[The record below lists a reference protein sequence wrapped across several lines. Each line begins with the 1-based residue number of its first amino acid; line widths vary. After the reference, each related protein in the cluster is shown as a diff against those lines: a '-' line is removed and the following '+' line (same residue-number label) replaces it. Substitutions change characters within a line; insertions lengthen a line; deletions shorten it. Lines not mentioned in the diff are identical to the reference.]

1 VRKLVIALLLA
12 LCAFGLEGR
21 TPSSAQPRDSAAIAA
36 PADEG
41 VRPSKDVNEQTTP
54 PAPGPPRPLNIP
66 SPADKTLANGLRVIV
81 IPKSGVPL
89 VAARLLIKTGGEADP
104 GDKAGLADMTASLLT
119 KGTTTKSAEEIA
131 RGVEALGA
139 SIESGGGWDYSYVAL
154 SSLANN
160 FGEAMKYFADV
171 ARNPT
176 FKSEEVDRL
185 REQNIDALSVNLKD
199 PAQLARFVANRVVY
213 GAGAY
218 GHNLGGTPKSLEGI
232 KSEDAK
238 AFHAKWYRPDNA
250 IFVVAG
256 TITPDDAMA
265 IAERAFGDWKSV
277 GPAPA
282 GAPEVGG
289 ATQKPQVVVID
300 MPDAGQAAVMVTRR
314 GLARTDAAYIT
325 SQVAN
330 AVLGGGYSSRLNEE
344 IRIKRGLSYGAGSSF
359 EFRREAGPF
368 FATAQTK
375 NESAGEVAS
384 IINEQLSALTS
395 TSVPESELT
404 PRKAVLLGNF
414 GRALETEAGLV
425 SRVATL
431 ALYGL
436 PLSDLSH
443 YISDVQGVTAAQVKE
458 FAGGHFPDESVVIV
472 GDVKKFGDEF
482 KKRFPNAEII
492 PLAQLDLDS
501 PTLRKP

>member
-1 VRKLVIALLLA
+1 VKNVVTIVFALLLA
-12 LCAFGLEGR
+12 V
-21 TPSSAQPRDSAAIAA
+21 AAI
-36 PADEG
+36 G
-41 VRPSKDVNEQTTP
+41 EQTTP
-54 PAPGPPRPLNIP
+54 PLPGPPRPLNIP
-66 SPADKTLANGLRVIV
+66 TPADKTLPNGLRVIV

-89 VAARLLIKTGGEADP
+89 IAARLMIKTGGEADP
-104 GDKAGLADMTASLLT
+104 ADKAGLADMTASLLT

-131 RGVEALGA
+131 RGVEALGSA
-139 SIESGGGWDYSYVAL
+139 IESGAGWDYSYVAI

-160 FGEAMKYFADV
+160 FGTAMTYVADV
-171 ARNPT
+171 VRNPT
-176 FKSEEVDRL
+176 FKTDEVDRL

-199 PAQLARFVANRVVY
+199 PAQLARFVASRVVY
-213 GAGAY
+213 GGGAY
-218 GHNLGGTPKSLEGI
+218 GHNLGGTPKSLENI
-232 KSEDAK
+232 KREDAA
-238 AFHAKWYRPDNA
+238 AFHAKWYRPENA

-265 IAERAFGDWKSV
+265 IAEKSFGDWKGV
-277 GPAPA
+277 GEMPANA
-282 GAPEVGG
+282 AEAGG
-289 ATQKPQVVVID
+289 ATQNQEKPRVVVID
-300 MPDAGQAAVMVTRR
+300 MPDAGQAAVIVTRR
-314 GLARTDAAYIT
+314 GLARTDPAYIA

-330 AVLGGGYSSRLNEE
+330 AVLGAGYSSRLNEE

-375 NESAGEVAS
+375 NESAGEVAG
-384 IINEQLSALTS
+384 IINEQLSGMTS

-425 SRVATL
+425 SRVAAL

-436 PLSDLSH
+436 PLGDLSH
-443 YISDVQGVTAAQVKE
+443 YISDVQGVTAEQVKG
-458 FAGGHFPDESVVIV
+458 FAGTHFPDENVVIV
-472 GDVKKFGDEF
+472 GDMKKFGDEF

>member
-1 VRKLVIALLLA
+1 VIAVALLLA
-12 LCAFGLEGR
+12 V
-21 TPSSAQPRDSAAIAA
+21 SAA
-36 PADEG
+36 ADEG
-41 VRPSKDVNEQTTP
+41 VRRSNSMGEQTTP
-54 PAPGPPRPLNIP
+54 PPPGPPRAANIP
-66 SPADKTLANGLRVIV
+66 TPTDKTLANGLRVIV
-81 IPKSGVPL
+81 IPKQGVPL

-104 GDKAGLADMTASLLT
+104 ADKAGLADMTASLLT
-119 KGTTTKSAEEIA
+119 KGTATKSAEEIA

-139 SIESGGGWDYSYVAL
+139 AIESGAGWDNSYVAL

-160 FGEAMKYFADV
+160 FGEAMTYVADV
-171 ARNPT
+171 VRNPT
-176 FKSEEVDRL
+176 FKADEVDRL

-213 GAGAY
+213 GGGPY
-218 GHNLGGTPKSLEGI
+218 GHNLGGTPKSLESV
-232 KSEDAK
+232 KPEDAV

-256 TITPDDAMA
+256 TITPDAAIA
-265 IAERAFGDWKSV
+265 IAEKSFGDWKAS
-277 GPAPA
+277 GPMPESA
-282 GAPEVGG
+282 GGGAG
-289 ATQKPQVVVID
+289 ATQNQEKPRVVVID

-314 GLARTDAAYIT
+314 GLARTDPAYIT
-325 SQVAN
+325 SQVTN

-344 IRIKRGLSYGAGSSF
+344 IRIKRGLSYGAGSGF
-359 EFRREAGPF
+359 DFRREAGPF
-368 FATAQTK
+368 FASAQTK
-375 NESAGEVAS
+375 NESAGEVAG
-384 IINEQLSALTS
+384 IINEQLSAMTS
-395 TSVPESELT
+395 TSVAESELT

-436 PLSDLSH
+436 PLGDLAH
-443 YISDVQGVTAAQVKE
+443 YISDVQGVSAAQVKE
-458 FAGGHFPDESVVIV
+458 FAGAHFGDENVVIV

>member
-1 VRKLVIALLLA
+1 VKNAIAIVFALLLA
-12 LCAFGLEGR
+12 LAAFG
-21 TPSSAQPRDSAAIAA
+21 
-36 PADEG
+36 
-41 VRPSKDVNEQTTP
+41 EQTTP
-54 PAPGPPRPLNIP
+54 PPPGPPRPLNIP
-66 SPADKTLANGLRVIV
+66 TPADKTLANGLRVIV

-89 VAARLLIKTGGEADP
+89 VAARLMIKTGGEADP
-104 GDKAGLADMTASLLT
+104 ADKAGLADMTASLLT
-119 KGTTTKSAEEIA
+119 KGTTSKSAEEIA
-131 RGVEALGA
+131 RGVEALGSA
-139 SIESGGGWDYSYVAL
+139 MESGAGWDYSYVAI

-160 FGEAMKYFADV
+160 FGTAMTYVADV
-171 ARNPT
+171 VRNPT
-176 FKSEEVDRL
+176 FKSDEVDRL

-213 GAGAY
+213 GGGPY
-218 GHNLGGTPKSLEGI
+218 GHNLGGTPKSLENI
-232 KSEDAK
+232 KSEDAV
-238 AFHAKWYRPDNA
+238 AFHAKWYRPENA

-265 IAERAFGDWKSV
+265 IAERSLGDWKGV
-277 GPAPA
+277 GEMPASASTAEGA
-282 GAPEVGG
+282 GAG
-289 ATQKPQVVVID
+289 ATQNQDKPRVVVID

-314 GLARTDAAYIT
+314 GLARTDPAYIP

-330 AVLGGGYSSRLNEE
+330 AVLGAGYSSRLNEE

-359 EFRREAGPF
+359 DFRREAGPF

-375 NESAGEVAS
+375 NESAGEVAG
-384 IINEQLSALTS
+384 IINEQLSGMTS

-436 PLSDLSH
+436 PLGDLSH
-443 YISDVQGVTAAQVKE
+443 YISDVQGVTAEQVKG
-458 FAGGHFPDESVVIV
+458 FAGAHFPDENVVIV

>member
-1 VRKLVIALLLA
+1 MRNAIVLAAVLLLA
-12 LCAFGLEGR
+12 LAAFG
-21 TPSSAQPRDSAAIAA
+21 
-36 PADEG
+36 
-41 VRPSKDVNEQTTP
+41 EQTTP

-66 SPADKTLANGLRVIV
+66 SPTDKTLANGLRVIV
-81 IPKSGVPL
+81 IPKPGVPL
-89 VAARLLIKTGGEADP
+89 VAARLMIKTGGEADP
-104 GDKAGLADMTASLLT
+104 ADKAGLADMTASLLT

-139 SIESGGGWDYSYVAL
+139 SIESGAGWDNSYVAI

-160 FGEAMKYFADV
+160 FGEAMKYVADV
-171 ARNPT
+171 VRNPV
-176 FKSEEVDRL
+176 FAKDEVDRL
-185 REQNIDALSVNLKD
+185 REQNIDALSVDLKD
-199 PAQLARFVANRVVY
+199 PARLARFVANRVVY
-213 GAGAY
+213 GGGPY

-232 KSEDAK
+232 KSEDAV
-238 AFHAKWYRPDNA
+238 AFHAKWYRPENA

-256 TITPDDAMA
+256 TISPDDAIA
-265 IAERAFGDWKSV
+265 IAERSFGDWK
-277 GPAPA
+277 GAEAPTDA
-282 GAPEVGG
+282 GRIAG
-289 ATQKPQVVVID
+289 ATQNQEKPRVVVID
-300 MPDAGQAAVMVTRR
+300 MPDAGQAAVLVTRR

-359 EFRREAGPF
+359 DFRREAGPF
-368 FATAQTK
+368 FASAQTK

-384 IINEQLSALTS
+384 IINEQLSAMTS

-425 SRVATL
+425 SRVAAL

-443 YISDVQGVTAAQVKE
+443 YISDVQGVTPEQVKE
-458 FAGGHFPDESVVIV
+458 FATGHFPDEDVVIV
-472 GDVKKFGDEF
+472 GDMKKFGDEF

>member
-1 VRKLVIALLLA
+1 VRKAFVIAVSLLLA
-12 LCAFGLEGR
+12 VTAF
-21 TPSSAQPRDSAAIAA
+21 A
-36 PADEG
+36 
-41 VRPSKDVNEQTTP
+41 EQTTP
-54 PAPGPPRPLNIP
+54 PPPGPPRAANIP
-66 SPADKTLANGLRVIV
+66 TPADNTLANGLRVIV
-81 IPKSGVPL
+81 IPKQGVPL

-104 GDKAGLADMTASLLT
+104 ADKAGLADMTASLLT

-139 SIESGGGWDYSYVAL
+139 AIESGAGWDNSYVAI
-154 SSLANN
+154 SSLSNN
-160 FGEAMKYFADV
+160 FGEAMTYVADV
-171 ARNPT
+171 VRNPT
-176 FKSEEVDRL
+176 FKADEVDRL

-213 GAGAY
+213 GGGPY
-218 GHNLGGTPKSLEGI
+218 GHNLGGTPKSLGNV
-232 KSEDAK
+232 KPEDAV

-256 TITPDDAMA
+256 TITPDVA
-265 IAERAFGDWKSV
+265 IAIAQKSFGDWKAE
-277 GPAPA
+277 GPMPESA
-282 GAPEVGG
+282 GGAAG
-289 ATQKPQVVVID
+289 ATQDQKPRVVVID
-300 MPDAGQAAVMVTRR
+300 MPDAGQAAVLVTRR
-314 GLARTDAAYIT
+314 GLARTDPAYIT
-325 SQVAN
+325 SQVTN

-359 EFRREAGPF
+359 DFRREAGPF
-368 FATAQTK
+368 FASAQTK
-375 NESAGEVAS
+375 NESAGEVAG
-384 IINEQLSALTS
+384 IINEQLSAMTS
-395 TSVPESELT
+395 TSVAESELT

-436 PLSDLSH
+436 PLGDLSH
-443 YISDVQGVTAAQVKE
+443 YISEVQGVTAAQVKE
-458 FAGGHFPDESVVIV
+458 FAGAHFGDENVVIV
-472 GDVKKFGDEF
+472 GDAKKFGDEL

-492 PLAQLDLDS
+492 PLSQLDLDS

>member
-1 VRKLVIALLLA
+1 MRKLAIALLLVFLAAVAA
-12 LCAFGLEGR
+12 LSAF
-21 TPSSAQPRDSAAIAA
+21 A
-36 PADEG
+36 
-41 VRPSKDVNEQTTP
+41 EQTTP
-54 PAPGPPRPLNIP
+54 PPPGPPRPLNIP
-66 SPADKTLANGLRVIV
+66 TPTDKTLANGLRVIV

-89 VAARLLIKTGGEADP
+89 VAARLLVKTGGEADP
-104 GDKAGLADMTASLLT
+104 ADKAGLADMTASLLT

-139 SIESGGGWDYSYVAL
+139 SIESGAGWDNSYVAI

-160 FGEAMKYFADV
+160 FGEAMTYVADV
-171 ARNPT
+171 ARNPV
-176 FKSEEVDRL
+176 FAKDEVDRL
-185 REQNIDALSVNLKD
+185 REQNVDALRVALKD
-199 PAQLARFVANRVVY
+199 PAQLARFVASRVVF
-213 GAGAY
+213 GGGPY

-232 KSEDAK
+232 KSEDAA

-256 TITPDDAMA
+256 TITPDAAMA
-265 IAERAFGDWKSV
+265 IAEKSFGDWKAS
-277 GPAPA
+277 GEMPPRA
-282 GAPEVGG
+282 GEGAG
-289 ATQKPQVVVID
+289 ATQKPRVVVID

-314 GLARTDAAYIT
+314 GLARTDPAYIT

-359 EFRREAGPF
+359 DFRREAGPF

-384 IINEQLSALTS
+384 IINEQLSSMTS
-395 TSVPESELT
+395 TSVAESELT

-425 SRVATL
+425 SRVGAL

-436 PLSDLSH
+436 PLGDLSH
-443 YISDVQGVTAAQVKE
+443 YISDVQGVTSAQVKE
-458 FAGGHFPDESVVIV
+458 FATGHFPDESVVIV

>member
-1 VRKLVIALLLA
+1 MLVAILIA
-12 LCAFGLEGR
+12 F
-21 TPSSAQPRDSAAIAA
+21 SAAVAA
-36 PADEG
+36 WADEG
-41 VRPSKDVNEQTTP
+41 VRPSKAMAEQTTP
-54 PAPGPPRPLNIP
+54 PVPGAPRAANIP
-66 SPADKTLANGLRVIV
+66 TPTDKTLSNGLRVIV

-104 GDKAGLADMTASLLT
+104 ADKAGLADMTASLLT

-139 SIESGGGWDYSYVAL
+139 AIESGAGWDYSYVAI

-160 FGEAMKYFADV
+160 FGEAMKYMADV
-171 ARNPT
+171 VRNPV
-176 FKSEEVDRL
+176 FAKDEVDRL
-185 REQNIDALSVNLKD
+185 REQNIDALSVDLKD
-199 PAQLARFVANRVVY
+199 PARLARFVANRVVY
-213 GAGAY
+213 GGGPY

-232 KSEDAK
+232 KSEDAA
-238 AFHAKWYRPDNA
+238 AFRAKWYRPENA

-256 TITPDDAMA
+256 TITPDDAIA
-265 IAERAFGDWKSV
+265 IAEKSFGDWKAT
-277 GPAPA
+277 GPMPENA
-282 GAPEVGG
+282 GGGAG
-289 ATQKPQVVVID
+289 ATQNQEKPRVVVID

-314 GLARTDAAYIT
+314 GISRTDPAYIT

-359 EFRREAGPF
+359 DFRREAGPF

-375 NESAGEVAS
+375 NESAGEVAA
-384 IINEQLSALTS
+384 IINEQLSAMTS

-436 PLSDLSH
+436 PLGDLSH
-443 YISDVQGVTAAQVKE
+443 YISDVQGVTAEQVKE
-458 FAGGHFPDESVVIV
+458 FAAGHFPDEDVVIV
-472 GDVKKFGDEF
+472 GDMKKFGDEF
-482 KKRFPNAEII
+482 KKRFPDAEII
-492 PLAQLDLDS
+492 PIAQLDLDS
-501 PTLRKP
+501 PALRKP

>member
-1 VRKLVIALLLA
+1 MRKLAIALLLA
-12 LCAFGLEGR
+12 LSAF
-21 TPSSAQPRDSAAIAA
+21 
-36 PADEG
+36 AD
-41 VRPSKDVNEQTTP
+41 QTTP
-54 PAPGPPRPLNIP
+54 PAPGPPRSLNIP
-66 SPADKTLANGLRVIV
+66 TPTDKTLPNGLRVIV
-81 IPKSGVPL
+81 IPKAGVPL
-89 VAARLLIKTGGEADP
+89 VAARLMIKTGGEADP
-104 GDKAGLADMTASLLT
+104 ADKAGLADMTASLLT

-131 RGVEALGA
+131 RGVEALGSA
-139 SIESGGGWDYSYVAL
+139 IESGAGWDNSYVAI

-160 FGEAMKYFADV
+160 FGETMKYVADV
-171 ARNPT
+171 VRNPV
-176 FKSEEVDRL
+176 FAKDEVDRL
-185 REQNIDALSVNLKD
+185 REQNIDALSVDLKE
-199 PAQLARFVANRVVY
+199 PARLARFVANRVVY
-213 GAGAY
+213 GGGAY

-232 KSEDAK
+232 RSEDAA
-238 AFHAKWYRPDNA
+238 AFHAKWYRPENA

-256 TITPDDAMA
+256 TITPDAAMA
-265 IAERAFGDWKSV
+265 IAEKAFGDWKGV
-277 GPAPA
+277 GEMPARA
-282 GAPEVGG
+282 GEGAG
-289 ATQKPQVVVID
+289 ATQNQEKPRVVVID
-300 MPDAGQAAVMVTRR
+300 MPEAGQAAVLVTRR
-314 GLARTDAAYIT
+314 GLSRTDPAYIT

-368 FATAQTK
+368 FASAQTK
-375 NESAGEVAS
+375 NESAGEVAG
-384 IINEQLSALTS
+384 IINEQLSAMTS

-425 SRVATL
+425 SRVAAL

-443 YISDVQGVTAAQVKE
+443 YISDVQAVTPAQVKE
-458 FAGGHFPDESVVIV
+458 FAGGHFPDEDVVIV

>member
-1 VRKLVIALLLA
+1 MKKVTIAFALLLA
-12 LCAFGLEGR
+12 VAAFG
-21 TPSSAQPRDSAAIAA
+21 
-36 PADEG
+36 
-41 VRPSKDVNEQTTP
+41 EQITP
-54 PAPGPPRPLNIP
+54 PTPGPPRPLNIP
-66 SPADKTLANGLRVIV
+66 TPTDKTLANGLRVIV
-81 IPKSGVPL
+81 IPKAGVPL
-89 VAARLLIKTGGEADP
+89 VAARLMIKTGGEADP
-104 GDKAGLADMTASLLT
+104 ADKAGLADMTASLLT
-119 KGTTTKSAEEIA
+119 KGTATKSAEEIA
-131 RGVEALGA
+131 RGVEALGSA
-139 SIESGGGWDYSYVAL
+139 IESGAGWDNSYVAI

-160 FGEAMKYFADV
+160 FGTAMTYVADV
-171 ARNPT
+171 VRHPT
-176 FKSEEVDRL
+176 FKADEVDRL

-213 GAGAY
+213 GGGPY
-218 GHNLGGTPKSLEGI
+218 GHNLGGTPKSLENI
-232 KSEDAK
+232 KPEDAA
-238 AFHAKWYRPDNA
+238 AFHAKWYRPENA

-265 IAERAFGDWKSV
+265 IAEKSFGDWKGS
-277 GPAPA
+277 GEMPNAA
-282 GAPEVGG
+282 EVGG
-289 ATQKPQVVVID
+289 ATQKQEKPRVVVID
-300 MPDAGQAAVMVTRR
+300 MPDAGQAAVIVTRR
-314 GLARTDAAYIT
+314 GLARTDPAYIT

-330 AVLGGGYSSRLNEE
+330 AVLGAGYSSRLNEE

-359 EFRREAGPF
+359 DFRREAGPF

-375 NESAGEVAS
+375 NESAGEVAG
-384 IINEQLSALTS
+384 IINEQLSGMTS

-436 PLSDLSH
+436 PLGDLTH
-443 YISDVQGVTAAQVKE
+443 YISDVQGVTAEQVKG
-458 FAGGHFPDESVVIV
+458 FAGSYFPDENVVIV

-492 PLAQLDLDS
+492 PLAKLDLDS

>member
-1 VRKLVIALLLA
+1 VRNAIALAAALLLS
-12 LCAFGLEGR
+12 LSAF
-21 TPSSAQPRDSAAIAA
+21 A
-36 PADEG
+36 
-41 VRPSKDVNEQTTP
+41 EQTTP
-54 PAPGPPRPLNIP
+54 PKPGPPRPVNIP
-66 SPADKTLANGLRVIV
+66 TPTDKTLSNGLRVIV
-81 IPKSGVPL
+81 IPKQGVPL
-89 VAARLLIKTGGEADP
+89 VAARLLVKTGGEADP
-104 GDKAGLADMTASLLT
+104 ADKAGLADMTASLLT

-139 SIESGGGWDYSYVAL
+139 AIESGAGWDNSFVAI

-160 FGEAMKYFADV
+160 FPEAMKYVADV
-171 ARNPT
+171 VRNPT
-176 FKSEEVDRL
+176 FKADEVDRL

-213 GAGAY
+213 GGGPY
-218 GHNLGGTPKSLEGI
+218 GHSLGGTPKSLVNV
-232 KSEDAK
+232 KSEDAV

-256 TITPDDAMA
+256 TITPDEAMA
-265 IAERAFGDWKSV
+265 IAERSFGDWKGS
-277 GPAPA
+277 GEMPENA
-282 GAPEVGG
+282 GGIAG
-289 ATQKPQVVVID
+289 ATQNQKPRVVVVD

-314 GLARTDAAYIT
+314 GLARTDPAYIA
-325 SQVAN
+325 SQVTN
-330 AVLGGGYSSRLNEE
+330 AVLGAGYSSRLNEE

-359 EFRREAGPF
+359 DFRREAGPF
-368 FATAQTK
+368 FASAQTK

-384 IINEQLSALTS
+384 IINEQLSAMTS
-395 TSVPESELT
+395 SSVPESELT

-425 SRVATL
+425 SRVAAL

-436 PLSDLSH
+436 PLTDLTH
-443 YISDVQGVTAAQVKE
+443 YISDVQGVTAEQVKE
-458 FAGGHFPDESVVIV
+458 FAGSHFSDESVVIV

>member
-1 VRKLVIALLLA
+1 VRHAIALTAAFLLA
-12 LCAFGLEGR
+12 LSAFG
-21 TPSSAQPRDSAAIAA
+21 
-36 PADEG
+36 
-41 VRPSKDVNEQTTP
+41 EQTTP
-54 PAPGPPRPLNIP
+54 PPPGPPRPLNIP
-66 SPADKTLANGLRVIV
+66 TPTDKTLANGLRVIV

-89 VAARLLIKTGGEADP
+89 VAARLMIKTGGEADP
-104 GDKAGLADMTASLLT
+104 ADKAGLADMTASLLT

-139 SIESGGGWDYSYVAL
+139 AIESGAGWDNSYVAI

-160 FGEAMKYFADV
+160 FGEAMKYVADV

-176 FKSEEVDRL
+176 FKADEVDRL

-213 GAGAY
+213 GGGAY

-232 KSEDAK
+232 KSEDAA

-256 TITPDDAMA
+256 TITPDAAMA
-265 IAERAFGDWKSV
+265 IAEKAFGDWKSV
-277 GPAPA
+277 EPTTSSASVA
-282 GAPEVGG
+282 AEVGG
-289 ATQKPQVVVID
+289 ATQSQEKPRVVVID

-314 GLARTDAAYIT
+314 GLARTDPAYIP

-330 AVLGGGYSSRLNEE
+330 AVLGAGYSSRLNEE

-384 IINEQLSALTS
+384 IINEQLSAMTS

-425 SRVATL
+425 SRVAAL

-436 PLSDLSH
+436 PLGDLSH
-443 YISDVQGVTAAQVKE
+443 YISDVQGVTAEQVKT
-458 FAGGHFPDESVVIV
+458 FATGHFPDENVVIV
-472 GDVKKFGDEF
+472 GDVKKFGDDL